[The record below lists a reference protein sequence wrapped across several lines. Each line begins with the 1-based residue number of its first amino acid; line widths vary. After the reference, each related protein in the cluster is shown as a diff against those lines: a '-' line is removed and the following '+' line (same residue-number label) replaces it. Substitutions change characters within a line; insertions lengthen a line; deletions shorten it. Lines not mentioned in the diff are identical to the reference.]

1 MKFVDKDY
9 WNITTKEAIRL
20 QESISDLISHKNRVE
35 INNLNIIAA
44 VDVSYYRNL
53 NSGKAAVI
61 LWDYKKMEMIDY
73 KTFSQ
78 EITFPYIPG
87 LLSFRECPL
96 IIEGL
101 KKLEIEPD
109 LIITDGQG
117 IAHPRKM
124 GEATHLGWI
133 IRKPTIGC
141 AKSKLF
147 GNFEEPNE
155 KKGSYSYLYDGDG
168 SKIGVVLRS
177 RDNTKPIF
185 ISPGYMIDIETALE
199 IILKLLGKYRI
210 PEPLRKAH
218 ILSKI

>member
-1 MKFVDKDY
+1 MEFVSKNY
-9 WNITTKEAIRL
+9 WNITPKEAIKL
-20 QESISDLISHKNRVE
+20 QETISRSISTENKVDPD
-35 INNLNIIAA
+35 NLSIIAA

-53 NSGKAAVI
+53 ACGKAAIV
-61 LWDYKKMEMIDY
+61 LWDYKKREMVNSV
-73 KTFSQ
+73 TFSQ
-78 EITFPYIPG
+78 EITFPYVPG

-101 KKLEIEPD
+101 KKLRFEPD

-133 IRKPTIGC
+133 TRIPTIGC

-147 GNFEEPNE
+147 GNFEQPAL
-155 KKGSYSYLYDGDG
+155 KKGSYSFLYDNDG
-168 SKIGVVLRS
+168 AKIGVVLRS
-177 RDNTKPIF
+177 KDNTKPIF
-185 ISPGYMIDIETALE
+185 VSPGHMIDVETSLK
-199 IILKLLGKYRI
+199 IILNLLDKYRI
-210 PEPLRKAH
+210 PQPLRIAH